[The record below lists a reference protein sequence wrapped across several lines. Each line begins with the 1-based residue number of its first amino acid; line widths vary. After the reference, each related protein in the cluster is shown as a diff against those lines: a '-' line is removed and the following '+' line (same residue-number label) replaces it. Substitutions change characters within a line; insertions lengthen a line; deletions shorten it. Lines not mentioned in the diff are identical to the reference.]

1 MSNKHENRNYRG
13 RGRHASHDYHP
24 KHLKGSTDSS
34 KFVPIDTGAIQAH
47 IGSQNDAGQNV
58 ARDPFAPKD
67 YEEQQPSG
75 AVSDYAAVQGGTETS
90 AQEPATGEHGTA
102 VFEALPGPSDD
113 SNGDADFSDGAGD
126 AVYSVSGDAAYA
138 AAGDVAQDQAISKYS
153 RNSGQYRHRRFS
165 RGQKIALTVTLI
177 VVAVLFA
184 FAGAALAFYQN
195 AQNNISLGDTEVK
208 SELATNVSTE
218 DPYWVLI
225 LGSDSRENGADGSSR
240 SDVILLARIDQPNKK
255 VTLVSI
261 PRDTKVMIN
270 GQMQKINA
278 AYSYGAKQ
286 AVKTVEEFSGVN
298 IDHYVEVYFDGF
310 SDLVDDLGGIEVDV
324 PAMASYNGVTIQ
336 PGKQTLN
343 GKQALTL
350 ARNRKTYTDGD
361 FTRTKCQRLLVQA
374 IATKILSEDVTQ
386 IPSTINSISKCFT
399 TDMSLDNVINL
410 AVSMQGMTN
419 DDFYMGM
426 APSTTGMVDGVS
438 YVFTY
443 CNQWILLMQKAE
455 QGDKPKLTKREEQIC
470 GYESTQT
477 VELDMSAGL
486 PTDVQEELQAYW
498 DEQDQ
503 KDQQAKADEVAAQSS
518 SSSSDTSSSQ

>member
-13 RGRHASHDYHP
+13 RGRHASHDYRP
-24 KHLKGSTDSS
+24 KHLKESADSS
-34 KFVPIDTGAIQAH
+34 QFVPIDTGAIQAH
-47 IGSQNDAGQNV
+47 IGSQNGAGQNV
-58 ARDPFAPKD
+58 ASDPFAPSD
-67 YEEQQPSG
+67 YREGQPSE
-75 AVSDYAAVQGGTETS
+75 AVSEDAAAQDSIETS
-90 AQEPATGEHGTA
+90 AQPPAQGEHGTA
-102 VFEALPGPSDD
+102 VFEALPVTLNE
-113 SNGDADFSDGAGD
+113 SNADAGSVDGAGD
-126 AVYSVSGDAAYA
+126 AAYPVTGDLAYA
-138 AAGDVAQDQAISKYS
+138 AVGAPAQEQAISKYS
-153 RNSGQYRHRRFS
+153 RDSGQYRHRRFS

-184 FAGAALAFYQN
+184 CAGAALAFYQN
-195 AQNNISLGDTEVK
+195 AQSNISLSDTEVK
-208 SELATNVSTE
+208 GELATNVSTE
-218 DPYWVLI
+218 DPYWILI
-225 LGSDSRENGADGSSR
+225 LGSDSRENGADGASR

-278 AYSYGAKQ
+278 AYSYGASQ
-286 AVKTVEEFSGVN
+286 AVQTVEEFAGIN

-343 GKQALTL
+343 GEQALTL
-350 ARNRKTYTDGD
+350 ARNRKTYSDGD

-386 IPSTINSISKCFT
+386 IPDTINSISKCFT
-399 TDMSLDNVINL
+399 TDMGLSDVINL

-455 QGDKPKLTKREEQIC
+455 QGDKPKLTKKEEEIC

-486 PTDVQEELQAYW
+486 PADVQEELQAYW
-498 DEQDQ
+498 DEQEQ
-503 KDQQAKADEVAAQSS
+503 KEQQAKADEVAAQSS
-518 SSSSDTSSSQ
+518 GSSSSS